1 MDSIGGMPDRSIYR
15 RSVEPQLRAA
25 LADSPVVLIHGPRQ
39 CGKTTLAQMVGE
51 ELGYRFV
58 SFDDPG
64 VRSVAIEDP
73 MGFVA
78 DLPER
83 VILDEVQHVPALFST
98 LKLLVDRDRVPGR
111 FLLTGS
117 TNVLLLPKLADS
129 LAGRMEVVRLH
140 PLSQAE
146 LCGSAPGF
154 LDALFADEL
163 GAVSGGRL
171 GSELVDRVVSGGYP
185 AALERSTPARA
196 RAWYEG
202 YIDTIVQRDV
212 RHVRAVLR
220 LDDLSRLLTLAA
232 ERTAQTLNVNA
243 LAAPFQ
249 LSRLTINQ
257 YLTVLERVFLLERLP
272 PWHSTKLRRLI
283 RSAKLH
289 LGDTGLACALLDHD
303 RETLACDRSALGP
316 LVETFVF
323 QELRRQASATHGS
336 ATFLHYRERDGAA
349 EVDIVIERGARQ
361 VAGVEVK
368 AGATITPADF
378 KGLKKLR
385 DATGARFAAG
395 VVLYDGEQNLPFGP
409 KLRAVPIRA
418 LWEVGAGG

>member
-1 MDSIGGMPDRSIYR
+1 MLGGPTYR
-15 RSVEPQLRAA
+15 RDVEPRLRAA

-39 CGKTTLAQMVGE
+39 CGKTTLAQMVGD

-58 SFDDPG
+58 SFDDPEL
-64 VRSVAIEDP
+64 RSVAIEDP

-78 DLPER
+78 ELPER

-117 TNVLLLPKLADS
+117 TDVLLLPKLADS
-129 LAGRMEVVRLH
+129 LAGRMEIVRLH

-146 LCGSAPGF
+146 LSGSASGF
-154 LDALFADEL
+154 LDALFGDGLESA
-163 GAVSGGRL
+163 GGGRL
-171 GSELVDRVVSGGYP
+171 GGELLERVVSGGYP
-185 AALERSTPARA
+185 AALERGTQARR
-196 RAWYEG
+196 RAWYEA
-202 YIDTIVQRDV
+202 YINTIVQRDV
-212 RHVRAVLR
+212 REVRSVMR
-220 LDDLSRLLTLAA
+220 LDDLARLLTLAA
-232 ERTAQTLNVNA
+232 ERTAQTLNINA

-249 LSRLTINQ
+249 LSRPTINQ

-272 PWHSTKLRRLI
+272 PWHSSKLRRLI
-283 RSAKLH
+283 RSPKLH
-289 LGDTGLACALLDHD
+289 LGDSGLACALLDHD
-303 RETLACDRSALGP
+303 RDSLAADRSALGP

-323 QELRRQASATHGS
+323 QELRRLASATQGP

-361 VAGVEVK
+361 LAGVEVK

-385 DATGARFAAG
+385 DATGERFAAG
-395 VVLYDGEQNLPFGP
+395 VVLYDGEHNLPFGP
-409 KLRAVPIRA
+409 KLRGVPIRS
-418 LWEVGAGG
+418 LWETPAMG